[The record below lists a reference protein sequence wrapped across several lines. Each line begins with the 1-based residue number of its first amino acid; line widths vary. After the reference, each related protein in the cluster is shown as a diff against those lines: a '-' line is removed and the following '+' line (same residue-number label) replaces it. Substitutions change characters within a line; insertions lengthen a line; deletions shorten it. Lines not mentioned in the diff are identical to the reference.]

1 MSDLDTL
8 DKIDAP
14 SPPQS
19 ATPKRA
25 WRWQWLLAPLM
36 GFSIVLHIAL
46 LFVPLP
52 ASENPEEVDETPP
65 EEDAEIAVD
74 ILNLSEIVA
83 PEPPPEQPEQPPQP
97 EAAPPPPA
105 EVPPPPDPTQEVAPV
120 EEDTFEDQL
129 PIDDGLDD
137 PPPFDPGPSRNIFI
151 DGIAN
156 LPVTDQTA
164 TVGLPES
171 RFFRQPGNAVCF
183 LDPAGGP
190 HADARDARWLELEP
204 SDVYAVLQDSYAPS
218 GITLTERGDV
228 FCGERYFEAFTAAG
242 ESFMTFSLA
251 QLQGSTLLVIWET
264 PPQ

>member
-14 SPPQS
+14 SPPKS
-19 ATPKRA
+19 AAPKRA

-36 GFSIVLHIAL
+36 GFSVVLHIAL

-52 ASENPEEVDETPP
+52 APENPEEVEEVPP
-65 EEDAEIAVD
+65 EEDEEIAVD

-83 PEPPPEQPEQPPQP
+83 PEPPPEQPQQQPQP

-129 PIDDGLDD
+129 PIDDGLDEQ
-137 PPPFDPGPSRNIFI
+137 PVFDPGPSRNVFI

-156 LPVTDQTA
+156 LPVTDQTSE
-164 TVGLPES
+164 VGLPEP
-171 RFFRQPGNAVCF
+171 RFFRVETNAVCF
-183 LDPAGGP
+183 VRPDGGP
-190 HADARDARWLELEP
+190 VPEARDARWLELEP
-204 SDVYAVLQDSYAPS
+204 SDVFAVLQESYEPS
-218 GITLTERGDV
+218 GISLTERGDA

-251 QLQGSTLLVIWET
+251 QLKGSTLLVIWET

>member
-19 ATPKRA
+19 ATPTRA

-52 ASENPEEVDETPP
+52 APENPEEVEEAPP
-65 EEDAEIAVD
+65 EADEEIAVD

-105 EVPPPPDPTQEVAPV
+105 EVPAPPDPTQELAPA
-120 EEDTFEDQL
+120 EQDTFEDQL
-129 PIDDGLDD
+129 PIDDGLDEQ
-137 PPPFDPGPSRNIFI
+137 PPFDPGPSRNVFI

-156 LPVTDQTA
+156 LPVTDQTSE
-164 TVGLPES
+164 VGLPES
-171 RFFRQPGNAVCF
+171 RFFRVETNAVCF
-183 LDPAGGP
+183 VRPDGGAVP
-190 HADARDARWLELEP
+190 EARDARWLELEP
-204 SDVYAVLQDSYAPS
+204 SDVFAVLQESYAPI
-218 GITLTERGDV
+218 GISLTERGDA

-251 QLQGSTLLVIWET
+251 QLEGSTLLVIWET

>member
-105 EVPPPPDPTQEVAPV
+105 EVHPPPDPTQEITPV
-120 EEDTFEDQL
+120 EADTFADQH
-129 PIDDGLDD
+129 PKADGLVD